1 MSGLETKNY
10 FTHNVS
16 NAPLKTLLAT
26 GGADVQLRHLE
37 LGSHTA
43 LLCSRCWSSREVG
56 VCCASPEESDS
67 CVYFKSVMFSDQES
81 VLVE

>member
-10 FTHNVS
+10 FTHNAS

-43 LLCSRCWSSREVG
+43 LLCSRCWSSREVAYAVPLLRKVTV
-56 VCCASPEESDS
+56 VCILN
-67 CVYFKSVMFSDQES
+67 Q
-81 VLVE
+81 